1 METDTE
7 NRLMDSV
14 QGLGEGKA
22 GMDGES
28 NIETYITIF
37 KIDSQCEFALWL
49 KELKPGLCNN
59 LVR

>member
-28 NIETYITIF
+28 NIETYITIL
-37 KIDSQCEFALWL
+37 KIDSQWEFAL
-49 KELKPGLCNN
+49 
-59 LVR
+59 